1 MQEVKG
7 KYNTAK
13 VFTDVIDETS
23 LKQIQLLC
31 NQEFTAGEKI
41 RLMPDV
47 HAGAGCTIG
56 TTMTIKDKIVPT
68 LVGVDIGC
76 GMETLVIH
84 KDSDVAKNFNGAV
97 LDKIIRKNIPC
108 GFDIRKKPHNF
119 VSEVEWNKV
128 KGKYTKNRAI
138 LSLGTLGG
146 GNHFIEADKDDE
158 GNLYI
163 VVHSGSRHAGLEI
176 AEYYQEMAWNQ
187 LNGKTKADLYSMIA
201 ELMATGRQS
210 EIEEKRI
217 EMNAQIKTAIP
228 KDLAYV
234 SGYLFDDYI
243 NDMKIMQHFASL
255 NRKAMIDS
263 ISIGLR
269 IKKED
274 LIEQFTTIH
283 NYIDIENMILRKG
296 AVSAKKGEKLLIP
309 INMRDGSLVCINVQ
323 FSASK
328 FCFVYLFT
336 SLLLK
341 SKSCIFSPQSFGLLY
356 LAKKSSPSFQPF
368 GIVRV
373 KRRLFSADVITAIFQ
388 YFFISSV
395 TSWRASFPFS
405 LTSSSH
411 FDCKYCCFGTI
422 CSKHNPRSH
431 FPFSFLSICSFA
443 AFEW

>member
-7 KYNTAK
+7 EYNTAK

-56 TTMTIKDKIVPT
+56 TTMTIKDKIVPN

-84 KDSDVAKNFNGAV
+84 KDSDVAKNFNGAI

-108 GFDIRKKPHNF
+108 GFDIRKRPHDF

-128 KGKYTKNRAI
+128 KGKFTKNRAI

-187 LNGKTKADLYSMIA
+187 LNGKTKADLDSMIA
-201 ELMATGRQS
+201 ELKATGRQS

-243 NDMKIMQHFASL
+243 NDMKIMQHFAAL

-309 INMRDGSLVCINVQ
+309 INMRDGSLVCIGKGNKDWNC
-323 FSASK
+323 SAPHGAGRVMSRMKAKRQLSMEEFKAQMSGIYSTTVSK
-328 FCFVYLFT
+328 ETLDEAPMAYKTMDDIVNNINPT
-336 SLLLK
+336 AHIEK
-341 SKSCIFSPQSFGLLY
+341 IIKPIFNF
-356 LAKKSSPSFQPF
+356 K
-368 GIVRV
+368 
-373 KRRLFSADVITAIFQ
+373 
-388 YFFISSV
+388 
-395 TSWRASFPFS
+395 
-405 LTSSSH
+405 
-411 FDCKYCCFGTI
+411 
-422 CSKHNPRSH
+422 
-431 FPFSFLSICSFA
+431 A
-443 AFEW
+443 AE